1 MAHASIEEFVCRYFS
16 LQQTALV
23 DNMLYED
30 RHMDMYNYIHNQ
42 HLHIAQLSSGMFT
55 GTHSQ
60 LMTKKAEIQ
69 AQLQGKRS
77 AALKRDVELLE
88 AAYGKVRVVYEWY
101 AIPYWIARH
110 MVDSNEVVLS
120 WRDCYWW
127 CRCVVHMPVL
137 SDTCILELYQSC
149 YLPE

>member
-1 MAHASIEEFVCRYFS
+1 MTIEELVCRNFS

-30 RHMDMYNYIHNQ
+30 RHMDMYNFIHNQ
-42 HLHIAQLSSGMFT
+42 HLYTAELSSGTFK
-55 GTHSQ
+55 GIHNQ

-69 AQLQGKRS
+69 QQLQVKRTT
-77 AALKRDVELLE
+77 ALKQDVELLE

-110 MVDSNEVVLS
+110 MIDSNEVVLS